1 MFMISILENIGENV
15 ERATNVN
22 QVLQMSGLDFTVKSE
37 NCYYMFNG
45 MPELVPGVQ
54 ANVREDTGEIL
65 GVVSSRYRICQN
77 EEAFEF
83 INYISNDIKFRKAG
97 MTRNGIIYIIA
108 ELETSMYLK
117 EEYRNYVIFR
127 NAHNGKIPLQATI
140 SPMRVVCENQFHSVF
155 NSAENRVYIKHISGL
170 ESKLQMAKQ
179 VLKGY
184 ADAISVFDKRINT
197 FASTKFTQEQ
207 FTMFV
212 NTAFPIT
219 ADMPEGAIE
228 KQEERHNILNY
239 LYEMEDNQNYGGTLL
254 GALNA
259 TTYYDSHRDEMYF
272 KKSIVTDDMFFKQ
285 LDGKQLSDKLLEYS
299 QK

>member
-1 MFMISILENIGENV
+1 MISILENIGENV

-170 ESKLQMAKQ
+170 ESKLQMAKL

-228 KQEERHNILNY
+228 KQEERHNILKY

-272 KKSIVTDDMFFKQ
+272 KKYIVTDDMFFRQ
-285 LDGKQLSDKLLEYS
+285 LDGEQLSDRLLEYAL
-299 QK
+299 K

>member
-1 MFMISILENIGENV
+1 MISILENIGKDV
-15 ERATNVN
+15 EGAIDVK
-22 QVLQMSGLDFTVKSE
+22 QVLQRAELDFTVKGE
-37 NCYYMFNG
+37 NCYYMYND
-45 MPELVPGVQ
+45 MQELVPGVL
-54 ANVREDTGEIL
+54 ANVREDTGDIL
-65 GVVSSRYRICQN
+65 GVVSNRYKICQN
-77 EEAFEF
+77 SEAFEF

-97 MTRNGIIYIIA
+97 MTKNGIIYIIA
-108 ELETSMYLK
+108 EFESSMYLK
-117 EEYRNYVIFR
+117 DEYKNYVIFR
-127 NAHNGKIPLQATI
+127 NAHNGKFPLQATI

-155 NSAENRVYIKHISGL
+155 SKAENRVYIKHVSGL
-170 ESKLQMAKQ
+170 ESKLHMAKQ

-219 ADMPEGAIE
+219 ADMTESAVE
-228 KQEERHNILNY
+228 KQEERHSILNY
-239 LYEMEDNQNYGGTLL
+239 LYEMEDNQDYGGTLL

-272 KKSIVTDDMFFKQ
+272 KKSVMTDEMFFRQ
-285 LDGKQLSDKLLEYS
+285 LDGEQLSNKLLKYV
-299 QK
+299 

>member
-1 MFMISILENIGENV
+1 MLSILENIGENV
-15 ERATNVN
+15 KRATNVD
-22 QVLQMSGLDFTVKSE
+22 QVLQMSGLDFTVKGE
-37 NCYYMFNG
+37 NCYYMYNG

-54 ANVREDTGEIL
+54 ANVREDTGDIL
-65 GVVSSRYRICQN
+65 GVVSNRYKICQN
-77 EEAFEF
+77 SEAFEF

-97 MTRNGIIYIIA
+97 MTKNGIIYIVA
-108 ELETSMYLK
+108 ELESSMYLK
-117 EEYRNYVIFR
+117 DEYKNYVIFR
-127 NAHNGKIPLQATI
+127 NAHNGKFPLQATI

-155 NSAENRVYIKHISGL
+155 SKAENRVYIKHVSGL
-170 ESKLQMAKQ
+170 ESKLHMAKQ

-184 ADAISVFDKRINT
+184 ADAISLFDKRINT

-219 ADMPEGAIE
+219 ADMTESAVE
-228 KQEERHNILNY
+228 KQEERHSILNY

-272 KKSIVTDDMFFKQ
+272 KKSVVTDEMFFRQ
-285 LDGKQLSDKLLEYS
+285 LDGEQLSDRLLEYAL
-299 QK
+299 K